1 MEQTNVPSLLSVW
14 PLGGQFTFLSLLSLN
29 KASLASY
36 FEDGMKM
43 MYVILYDLLSILYK
57 ESNKRKDWK
66 AKLLS
71 LKY

>member
-14 PLGGQFTFLSLLSLN
+14 PLGGHFTFLSLLSLN
-29 KASLASY
+29 KALASY

-43 MYVILYDLLSILYK
+43 MYVILYDLLIILYK

-66 AKLLS
+66 AKLLF